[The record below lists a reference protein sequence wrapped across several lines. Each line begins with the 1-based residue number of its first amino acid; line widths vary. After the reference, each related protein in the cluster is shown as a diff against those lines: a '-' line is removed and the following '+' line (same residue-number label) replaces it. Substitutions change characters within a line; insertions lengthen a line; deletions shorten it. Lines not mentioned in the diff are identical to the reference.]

1 MNDNA
6 CLVRAST
13 GGNLLLICGLYLL
26 IPGLLFIG
34 LTGLLGLIDSAV
46 GVLFIVS
53 GLSMRRAT
61 RTFAPAVIA
70 IIFGA
75 FMSLIPHNN
84 SILASFFLPL
94 GGWSPA
100 VIFLNFCLNG
110 LVPLVAGILGLVGT
124 IKQREKRVRMTYST
138 IISSLCFLFGAI
150 CLFGSLIAWVYYVSS
165 GPPKLGGVTLHPYRQ
180 YAIPLATAGSL
191 LLIGGIA
198 LYYLKKQA
206 IHHNSL

>member
-1 MNDNA
+1 MNDQT
-6 CLVRAST
+6 CLVSAST

-61 RTFAPAVIA
+61 RLFAPALIA
-70 IIFGA
+70 LFFGA
-75 FMSLIPHNN
+75 FMGLIPHNN
-84 SILASFFLPL
+84 SIVASFFLPL

-100 VIFLNFCLNG
+100 VIFFNFCLNG
-110 LVPLVAGILGLVGT
+110 LVPVVAGVLGLYAS
-124 IKQREKRVRMTYST
+124 IKHQKNVKMTHST
-138 IISSLCFLFGAI
+138 IVSSLCFSFSAV
-150 CLFGSLIAWVYYVSS
+150 CLFGSLIAWIYYVSS

-180 YAIPLATAGSL
+180 YAIPLAIAGSL

-198 LYYLKKQA
+198 SYYLKKQT
-206 IHHNSL
+206 IHHNSH